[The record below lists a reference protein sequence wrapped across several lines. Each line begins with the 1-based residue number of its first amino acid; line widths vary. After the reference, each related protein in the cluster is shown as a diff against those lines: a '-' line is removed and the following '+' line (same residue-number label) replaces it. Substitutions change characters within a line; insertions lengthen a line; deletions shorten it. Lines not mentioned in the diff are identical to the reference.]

1 MTPDE
6 DALIPWQV
14 RAWRQPAFRW
24 AAALVTAAALAGP
37 IAWAASSHAERRE
50 RRAAIEQDA
59 SALEA
64 ALPIEPHAAEELFER
79 LEEPHPGEWL
89 AEHREPGQTL
99 IQYMAAGPN
108 RPTPERS
115 TIYLRAVGPWPE
127 GSAEMDTLRDFA
139 AAYFQIPVEIG
150 APLEEPGVRARTNED
165 TGKLQ
170 WRSDDLIEALE
181 RDIPEDAFCVLG
193 VTHVDLWP
201 GDGWNYVFGQASLR
215 ERAGVFSFARHDD
228 AFFGA
233 STTPPALRLR
243 RDVRTMTHEIG
254 HMFTMRHCVAYRCN
268 MNGSNSLYESDRQ
281 PMHLCPV
288 CAQKLLDATG
298 FNPARRHGEL
308 GRLYELH
315 GLTEEAGWTRQRLRS
330 L

>member
-14 RAWRQPAFRW
+14 RAWRQPTFRW

-37 IAWAASSHAERRE
+37 IAWAT
-50 RRAAIEQDA
+50 RAKPSTQNAATEDA
-59 SALEA
+59 PAAPEV
-64 ALPIEPHAAEELFER
+64 ALPIAAPGKEELFAR
-79 LEEPHPGEWL
+79 LEEPNPGEWL
-89 AEHREPGQTL
+89 AKHREPGQTL

-170 WRSDDLIEALE
+170 WRSDDLIEALQRE
-181 RDIPEDAFCVLG
+181 LPEDAFCVLG

-215 ERAGVFSFARHDD
+215 ERTGIFSFARHDD

-243 RDVRTMTHEIG
+243 RDVRVMTHEIG
-254 HMFTMRHCVAYRCN
+254 HMFTMQHCVAYQCN
-268 MNGSNSLYESDRQ
+268 MNGSNSLAESDRQ

-298 FNPARRHGEL
+298 FDPARRHEAL
-308 GRLYELH
+308 GRLYETH
-315 GLTEEAGWTRQRLRS
+315 GLTEEAGWTRQRVRS